1 MAQTAGR
8 WTVVALGAA
17 LLASTLLTRTVD
29 AQCGVERWS
38 VKTGTDPQAPSV
50 NLGTYTS
57 NTIYNMHQSVRP
69 ASLPANGRVA
79 PRETTQYRVT
89 GTLVG
94 YKRESDSDYH
104 LVIKDGSGRTMII
117 EIPNINCVGGGS
129 PFGNGIRNA
138 RAQFDAKL
146 TATTSYKTV
155 SVPVAIKGV
164 GFWDFIHG
172 QTGVAPNGIEI
183 HPVLDVQFTGPIH
196 SATPAVAS
204 NEAPAAFVT
213 PADLVEDNDGGRVQ
227 VFRGGEPI
235 ANILF
240 HGGTVI
246 ENPRVQVVFV
256 GDHWDAAARESVLRA
271 ARGISSDLR
280 YAELDRYGVRTT
292 GLMVDANDIADRE
305 SGRFSDRSPRNANTL
320 ALANPQMALNDLDV
334 QRLLA
339 DAVEHG
345 RLQLI
350 DEEAITVV
358 VLDPGIDLS
367 VGTTRDWTSYHSLF
381 HPTERAMPYVV
392 VRNVADRGAFRE
404 SLFASVARAIVNPAG
419 NGWY

>member
-1 MAQTAGR
+1 
-8 WTVVALGAA
+8 VVALLG
-17 LLASTLLTRTVD
+17 TFLTSSIY

-50 NLGTYTS
+50 NLGSYVS
-57 NTIYNMHQSVRP
+57 STIYNMQQSVRP

-89 GTLVG
+89 GTLIG

-117 EIPNINCVGGGS
+117 EIPSINCVGGGS
-129 PFGNGIRNA
+129 PFGSGIRNA
-138 RAQFDAKL
+138 RAQFDARL

-155 SVPVAIKGV
+155 SAPVAIRGV
-164 GFWDFIHG
+164 GFWDFLHG

-183 HPVLDVQFTGPIH
+183 HPVLDVQFTGTI
-196 SATPAVAS
+196 SAATPAIAS
-204 NEAPAAFVT
+204 NEAPPAAT
-213 PADLVEDNDGGRVQ
+213 MPADMVEDNDGGRVQ
-227 VFRGGEPI
+227 VFRGGDAI

-240 HGGTVI
+240 HGGVVI
-246 ENPRVQVVFV
+246 ENPRMQIVFV
-256 GDHWDAAARESVLRA
+256 GDHFDAASRESVLRM

-280 YAELDRYGVRTT
+280 YAELERYGVRAT
-292 GLMVDANDIADRE
+292 GMAVDARQIADRE
-305 SGRFSDRSPRNANTL
+305 SGRLGTRAL
-320 ALANPQMALNDLDV
+320 ALAAPHTDLNDLDI

-339 DAVEHG
+339 DAVADG
-345 RLQLI
+345 RLQLT
-350 DEEAITVV
+350 DDDAITVV
-358 VLDPGIDLS
+358 VLDPALDVA

-392 VRNVADRGAFRE
+392 VRNVADGAAFRE
-404 SLFASVARAIVNPAG
+404 SLYASVMRTIVNPAG